1 MSRNVG
7 RHRMSR
13 RGGAQLL
20 RRPAVLTSAAIATVS
35 MGATAYASTSGA
47 IGAANTDSLT
57 RSALPTAPA
66 TANSA
71 ADTAAKAALM
81 KRAAAARGSVTSRS
95 MARQATLAAAAR
107 ANQSAAATSG
117 AAARTAAA
125 AKKVAA
131 AKKAAAA
138 QKAAA
143 AKKASAARQA
153 VAVKKST
160 QPSRTRPPRSTPAP
174 VVASGN
180 PQAIA
185 ASMLSSYGWSSGQ
198 MSCLVSLWT
207 KESGWNPSANNPS
220 SGAYGIPQSL
230 PGSKMAS
237 AGADWRTNP
246 ATQIKWGL
254 GYIKSS
260 YGSPCGAW
268 AHSQATNWY

>member
-7 RHRMSR
+7 RHRTSR

-35 MGATAYASTSGA
+35 MSATAYASTSGA
-47 IGAANTDSLT
+47 IGASNTDALT

-71 ADTAAKAALM
+71 ADTAAKIALM

-95 MARQATLAAAAR
+95 MARQASLAALAR
-107 ANQSAAATSG
+107 ANQAAAQKSG
-117 AAARTAAA
+117 TAARQA
-125 AKKVAA
+125 AA

-143 AKKASAARQA
+143 AAAAAKQAAASKAAAARQ
-153 VAVKKST
+153 VVTT
-160 QPSRTRPPRSTPAP
+160 QPSPPATAPAP
-174 VVASGN
+174 AVSGGN

-185 ASMLSSYGWSSGQ
+185 ASMLSSYGWDSGQ
-198 MSCLVSLWT
+198 MSCLVSLWN
-207 KESGWNPSANNPS
+207 KESGWNPSADNAS